1 MFNVREI
8 TQNEVNL
15 GRSPTINVTLVQD
28 NLSCSLFNV
37 QDNLSPYCDFYDTSA
52 AEDSVA
58 SARIQEKV
66 FKHFE

>member
-1 MFNVREI
+1 MIKNA
-8 TQNEVNL
+8 
-15 GRSPTINVTLVQD
+15 INIQD

>member
-1 MFNVREI
+1 MPSNMFN
-8 TQNEVNL
+8 
-15 GRSPTINVTLVQD
+15 VQD

-66 FKHFE
+66 LQHFE